1 MSSLLSIAGVL
12 CFALCS
18 LSATAKSFDNMF
30 VIVLENQNYEDVMN
44 QAYFRYLSSR
54 GRLLSNSHGLTH
66 PSEPNYIGMISGS
79 IKNTFLDTDVTITH
93 RPTLVDKLEE
103 RNRTWISYQ
112 ENYPAVEKGV
122 CFTETKSGKY
132 VRKHNPFISFPSI
145 TQNPARC
152 SQIVPA
158 TQLYKD
164 LAKGGQL
171 SNFMFYTP
179 NMDNNGHDT
188 SLNYAANWLQGF
200 LEPLL
205 VHPSLSSTMFVVT
218 FDESAAVLGLV
229 DFHQNHIA
237 TILLGAGVEPGSVD
251 DTYYN
256 HYALARTLER
266 EWGLGS
272 LQYDSEQ
279 GFTAIGFQKILAISQ
294 SKKPESSSAVS
305 SSTSTSSSAII
316 SATGHV
322 DVDAVSTTASSSPTT
337 TAVNSMAA
345 SSLQTS
351 TFPLS
356 FADSNA
362 ASDELLMQTRA
373 QNQES
378 KPTKSDVEGY
388 DILTSASVDA
398 DRYALAVT
406 ALHFLLLMFTM

>member
-1 MSSLLSIAGVL
+1 MSSLLAIVVVF
-12 CFALCS
+12 CFALA
-18 LSATAKSFDNMF
+18 ATAKSFDNMF

-54 GRLLSNSHGLTH
+54 GRLLKNFHGLTH

-79 IKNTFLDTDVTITH
+79 IKNTFLDTDVTIKQ

-103 RNRTWISYQ
+103 RNRTWTSYQ

-122 CFTETKSGKY
+122 CFTETRSGKY

-158 TQLYKD
+158 TQLDKD
-164 LAKGGQL
+164 LEKGVQL

-179 NMDNNGHDT
+179 NLDNDGHDT

-229 DFHQNHIA
+229 DFNQNHIA

-266 EWGLGS
+266 EWGIGS

-279 GFTAIGFQKILAISQ
+279 GLTAIGFQKILPISQ
-294 SKKPESSSAVS
+294 IKKPESSLAV
-305 SSTSTSSSAII
+305 SSTSTSSSATI
-316 SATGHV
+316 SAAGPV
-322 DVDAVSTTASSSPTT
+322 VVDASSTTTSTSSTAP
-337 TAVNSMAA
+337 AVNSITA

-351 TFPLS
+351 SFPLS
-356 FADSNA
+356 SADSTA
-362 ASDELLMQTRA
+362 ASDELLKRTGA
-373 QNQES
+373 QNQAS
-378 KPTKSDVEGY
+378 KPMKSDVEGY
-388 DILTSASVDA
+388 DILTSAASA
-398 DRYALAVT
+398 NAHRSALAAN
-406 ALHFLLLMFTM
+406 ALLFLHLMITMQ